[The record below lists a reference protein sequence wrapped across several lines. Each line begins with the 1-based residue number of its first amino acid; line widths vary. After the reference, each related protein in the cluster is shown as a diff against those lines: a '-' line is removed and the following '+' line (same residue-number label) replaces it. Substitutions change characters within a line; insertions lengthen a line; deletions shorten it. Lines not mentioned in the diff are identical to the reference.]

1 MGSEMC
7 IRDREQMVEGSKWG
21 SRVVR
26 NRVADGK
33 VEVLCNLMRE
43 GLDVKLDLWLETG
56 HVQTFPIDRFLP
68 DKPCT
73 LAVSCGVRRHLLLC
87 INEAC
92 A

>member
-1 MGSEMC
+1 MK
-7 IRDREQMVEGSKWG
+7 GSKWG

-26 NRVADGK
+26 NRAVNGK

-43 GLDVKLDLWLETG
+43 GLDQKLDLWLEIG
-56 HVQTFPIDRFLP
+56 HCQIFPIDRFLP

-73 LAVSCGVRRHLLLC
+73 LAVSCGIWSPYLSC

>member
-1 MGSEMC
+1 MK
-7 IRDREQMVEGSKWG
+7 GSKWG
-21 SRVVR
+21 SREVR
-26 NRVADGK
+26 NRAANGK
-33 VEVLCNLMRE
+33 VEVLGKLMRE
-43 GLDVKLDLWLETG
+43 GLDEKLGLWLEVG
-56 HVQTFPIDRFLP
+56 HFQIFPIDRFLP